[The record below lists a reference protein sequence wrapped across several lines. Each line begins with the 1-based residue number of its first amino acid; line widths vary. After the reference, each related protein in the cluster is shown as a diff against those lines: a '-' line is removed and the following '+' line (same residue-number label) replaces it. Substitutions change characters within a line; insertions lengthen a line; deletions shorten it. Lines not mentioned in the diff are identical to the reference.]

1 MRDII
6 WRKLMR
12 FWLDFFRDKRF
23 SFDFKIAN
31 LIMGDALRNYLATD
45 LIVLEKIEDK
55 RARKIEKNIKTL
67 FNWRDANGK

>member
-1 MRDII
+1 
-6 WRKLMR
+6 MR
-12 FWLDFFRDKRF
+12 FWLGFFRDKRF

>member
-1 MRDII
+1 
-6 WRKLMR
+6 MR